1 MNGDMRAWILTSS
14 AALATVAA
22 LSAQSLPV
30 PRPFPGA
37 GGPPESGAT
46 EPAPA
51 SRRQPA
57 DPARPPATTSAPATS
72 TPAPAPAAS
81 ADAPPANLPVYPA
94 ADFLESYDAG
104 HGQRYYLYGTDAAY
118 DTIVQY
124 YRNTLRAGGREIF
137 EQPPTRQFDLGRF
150 DDDHMSFPPSV
161 VVKDYTWNG
170 STGYLYVSGAT
181 EKRYKTIIQIVPP
194 VTPGQ

>member
-72 TPAPAPAAS
+72 TPAPAAS

-194 VTPGQ
+194 VAPGR

>member
-72 TPAPAPAAS
+72 TPAPAAS

>member
-72 TPAPAPAAS
+72 TPAPAAS

-194 VTPGQ
+194 VTPGR

>member
-1 MNGDMRAWILTSS
+1 MRAWILTSS

-72 TPAPAPAAS
+72 TPAPAAS